1 MPEYDPK
8 QPSPRGTRDLLL
20 AEGAVKFSQWLRKH
34 KPLMVTDTTLR
45 DAHQSL
51 FAARMRT
58 YDMLTVADFYI
69 PSSTKSL
76 QFGDVGR
83 CYLRHLYALS
93 WRVTLRTIE
102 RLREHIPNILFQML
116 LRGSNGVGYANYP
129 DNVVREFVIH
139 SSEAGMDVFVY
150 SILSIICQT
159 LRWQWKQ

>member
-58 YDMLTVADFYI
+58 YDMLIVADFI
-69 PSSTKSL
+69 SRRLPNLFSL
-76 QFGDVGR
+76 EMWG
-83 CYLRHLYALS
+83 CYPDTCTRFLGESPY
-93 WRVTLRTIE
+93 E
-102 RLREHIPNILFQML
+102 RLRKFVNVSQYTFPNATPWIQWG
-116 LRGSNGVGYANYP
+116 RV
-129 DNVVREFVIH
+129 
-139 SSEAGMDVFVY
+139 
-150 SILSIICQT
+150 CQ
-159 LRWQWKQ
+159 LP